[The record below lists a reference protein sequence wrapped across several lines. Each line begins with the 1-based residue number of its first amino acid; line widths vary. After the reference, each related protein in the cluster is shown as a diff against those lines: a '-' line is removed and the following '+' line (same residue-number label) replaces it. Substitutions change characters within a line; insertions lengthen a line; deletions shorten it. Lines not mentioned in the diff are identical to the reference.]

1 MSFTELMSLFDDALL
16 GKLLEDSFL
25 RFQAFGLSVVHNRL
39 AVDAF
44 VDTDGFP
51 AGNALWS
58 GA

>member
-1 MSFTELMSLFDDALL
+1 MSLFDDALL